1 MANTYTPTYNLIKP
15 EVGADT
21 NTWGVHLNTDLD
33 TIDANMVS
41 RTLTTAQTLAGLI
54 NLPSNGLNVG
64 SGQLRV
70 NGNNVSMSGQLAVTG
85 ATTISSTLTVS
96 SNAALQGN
104 LTLTGNA
111 TFSGTLGVSGAT
123 TLAYNGLNVGAGQ
136 LNCTGGN
143 VSIANN
149 ISVGGT
155 ITGGNTTLGTL
166 GCAAVT
172 CTTINTQGNGI
183 SCGTIG
189 SGAITS
195 TTINTQGYGISCG
208 TIGSGAITC
217 TTVNTQGNTIT
228 AGAVNCGAIS
238 STSINTNG
246 NVLTSG
252 SVSTG
257 AIGAGA
263 ITCTTVNTQGNTI
276 TAGSVNCGAI
286 SSTSINTNGN
296 SLTSGSI
303 STGSIGCGNI
313 SSSGNITL
321 PGSFQITNAAPTIT
335 MADTDNGTFSIHC
348 NSGLIGFLG
357 TGGGWI
363 SRTDNS
369 GNFTAT
375 ANITA
380 YSDARLKKDVEN
392 IDGALGLIG
401 QLRGVRYTRIDS
413 EERGIGVIAQEVQK
427 VFPEAVL
434 DNDGTLSVAYGN
446 LVGPLIEAV
455 KELSDRLAKLEAA

>member
-70 NGNNVSMSGQLAVTG
+70 NGNNVSMSGQLAVSG

-104 LTLTGNA
+104 LTLTGTA
-111 TFSGTLGVSGAT
+111 AFSSTLAVTGAT

-143 VSIANN
+143 VSMSGNLA
-149 ISVGGT
+149 VTGT
-155 ITGGNTTLGTL
+155 ITGGNTSLGTL

-246 NVLTSG
+246 NSLTSG

-276 TAGSVNCGAI
+276 TAGAVNCGAI

-303 STGSIGCGNI
+303 STGSIGCGSV
-313 SSSGNITL
+313 SSSGNVTL
-321 PGSFQITNAAPTIT
+321 TGYLQISNTANYIYMNDTNY
-335 MADTDNGTFSIHC
+335 GQFSIHC
-348 NSGLIGFLG
+348 NDGNIGFLG

-369 GNFTAT
+369 GNFVAT
-375 ANITA
+375 QNITA